1 MGTNVNNPKRPVAT
15 QSGGNGVTGTPGDDS
30 TVEDDSTLEK
40 FLSKQRREFLKD
52 LDDGKGDQW
61 QVVMG
66 NEAGDL
72 DSLASSISYAYL
84 SSTFFSRSTIPL
96 VLTAPEH
103 MSLRLENLHAL
114 QLASLSPS
122 VLLHSSQLPCPPADL
137 TARGVHFVLVDHNSL
152 LPQFGHG
159 AVDVII
165 DHHVDEGNHPSAQRL
180 ITTTGSCSSLVVK
193 YFRRP
198 WQDHIPTS
206 DDKGQD
212 AKLVDTGVATL
223 LLAAMVVD
231 TGGLR
236 PGGKATRIDNESAAF
251 LYPLTSL
258 SPPSRFGS
266 HPVTQTLAEINTSS
280 TGPSDITPENIGTN
294 PPIPLTKLTNDLTQA
309 KFNVSHLSTPELLL
323 RDYKEYVLP
332 TSSKTYP
339 TLRLGL
345 STVPL
350 CLETWLDRDTHGW
363 TPFLLAV
370 DDYMEKKQLNILGIL
385 TTFRDD
391 KDKSRREILLIVG
404 PGKGLPEREEQKV
417 IVELAK
423 GMEESGEV
431 LDLGAWG
438 SKKSSKGTLG
448 NHQGVYDQAVK
459 DFLEKGDGRVGR
471 VWQQRNTKST
481 RKQVAPILR
490 DLIKDLQ

>member
-1 MGTNVNNPKRPVAT
+1 MNNPKRPVAI

-152 LPQFGHG
+152 LPQFGPG

-180 ITTTGSCSSLVVK
+180 ITTTGSCSSLVIK

-198 WQDHIPTS
+198 WQDHISIS

-223 LLAAMVVD
+223 LLAAMVID
-231 TGGLR
+231 TSGLR

-258 SPPSRFGS
+258 SAPSPFGS
-266 HPVTQTLAEINTSS
+266 HP
-280 TGPSDITPENIGTN
+280 NIGTN

-332 TSSKTYP
+332 TSAKTYP

-350 CLETWLDRDTHGW
+350 GLETWLDRDTHGW
-363 TPFLLAV
+363 KPFLLAV
-370 DDYMEKKQLNILGIL
+370 DDYMEEKQLNILGIL

-438 SKKSSKGTLG
+438 SKKG
-448 NHQGVYDQAVK
+448 VK

-481 RKQVAPILR
+481 RKQVAPILVSAHT
-490 DLIKDLQ
+490 